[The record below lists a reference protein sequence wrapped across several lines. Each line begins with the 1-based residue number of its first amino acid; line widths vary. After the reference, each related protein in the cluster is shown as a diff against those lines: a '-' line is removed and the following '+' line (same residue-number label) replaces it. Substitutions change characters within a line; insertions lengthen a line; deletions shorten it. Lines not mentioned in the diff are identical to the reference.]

1 MSKIDE
7 TFSDILVH
15 QSLVEQGLLKTAKLL
30 LKEREKQGSDLKGR
44 LLKNPGEVAKKNIVP
59 FQLNGKIPTLNEVIS
74 HSNPNANETLS
85 NSLVYASLKNHKI
98 SGVRKLAK
106 TLKRLVPIQANGKI
120 PNLNQGN

>member
-30 LKEREKQGSDLKGR
+30 LKEREKHGSDLKGR
-44 LLKNPGEVAKKNIVP
+44 LIKNPGEVAKKYIVP

-106 TLKRLVPIQANGKI
+106 NLKRLVPIQANGKI
-120 PNLNQGN
+120 PNLNQSN

>member
-30 LKEREKQGSDLKGR
+30 LKEREKHGSDLKGR
-44 LLKNPGEVAKKNIVP
+44 LIKNPGEVAKKYIVP

-120 PNLNQGN
+120 PNLNQSN

>member
-7 TFSDILVH
+7 TFIDILVH

-30 LKEREKQGSDLKGR
+30 LKEREKHGSDLKGR
-44 LLKNPGEVAKKNIVP
+44 LIKNPGEVAKKYIVP

>member
-1 MSKIDE
+1 M
-7 TFSDILVH
+7 
-15 QSLVEQGLLKTAKLL
+15 
-30 LKEREKQGSDLKGR
+30 KGR
-44 LLKNPGEVAKKNIVP
+44 LIKNPGEVAEKYIVP

-74 HSNPNANETLS
+74 HSKPNANETLS

>member
-30 LKEREKQGSDLKGR
+30 LKEREKHGSDLKGS
-44 LLKNPGEVAKKNIVP
+44 LIKNPGEVAKKYIVP
-59 FQLNGKIPTLNEVIS
+59 FQSNGKIPTLNEVIS
-74 HSNPNANETLS
+74 HSNPDANETIS

-106 TLKRLVPIQANGKI
+106 KLKRLVPIQANGKI

>member
-7 TFSDILVH
+7 TFIDILVH

-30 LKEREKQGSDLKGR
+30 LKEREKHGSDLKGR
-44 LLKNPGEVAKKNIVP
+44 LIKNPGEVAKKYIVP

-120 PNLNQGN
+120 SNLNQGN